1 MRRSPVQDHPPHECA
16 QVRRLRLAIIGFGR
30 LGRACAGAISQAGDV
45 ELAGVVRHE
54 SATLPMPFARTPV
67 AGHVRE
73 LGMVDAALVCVPATQ
88 TLGVACELLQ
98 GRVPVVECA
107 RVDDRAQARHHEA
120 LHVAA
125 HRHRVPAV
133 AGAGWD
139 PGALPLVLRLF
150 EVLIPRGDT
159 VLTRHP
165 GISLHHSAA
174 IDAVPGVKEALT
186 GELRD
191 AQGKL
196 RRYVYVE
203 LANGADGDELRRSI
217 ASDPLFAGEETE
229 IFAVPDLTALEAAAG
244 IVLQRRASMATEGE
258 HPTLSLDARFEVWT
272 FAARIMLDAA
282 RAIPQ
287 LGPGAHRYA
296 LGLSGTPAASTR
308 A

>member
-1 MRRSPVQDHPPHECA
+1 M
-16 QVRRLRLAIIGFGR
+16 
-30 LGRACAGAISQAGDV
+30 
-45 ELAGVVRHE
+45 
-54 SATLPMPFARTPV
+54 LPAPFTHTPV

-73 LGMVDAALVCVPATQ
+73 LGPVDAALVCVPAAY

-98 GRVPVVECA
+98 SRVPIVECA
-107 RVDDRAQARHHEA
+107 RLEERAKSEHHEA
-120 LHVAA
+120 LNAAA

-165 GISLHHSAA
+165 GIDLHHNAA
-174 IDAVPGVKEALT
+174 IDGIAGVKEALT

-203 LANGADGDELRRSI
+203 LARGADSDPVRGSI
-217 ASDPLFAGEETE
+217 ASDPLFAAEETE
-229 IFAVPDLTALEAAAG
+229 IFVVPDLTALVAATG
-244 IVLQRRASMATEGE
+244 LVLERRARVTTGGE
-258 HPTLSLDARFEVWT
+258 HASLSFDARFDLYA
-272 FAARIMLDAA
+272 FAAGVMLDAA
-282 RAIPQ
+282 RAIPH
-287 LGPGAHRYA
+287 LAPGAHRYA
-296 LGLSGTPAASTR
+296 LALSG
-308 A
+308 